1 MINWLAIC
9 MDADYVVTQC
19 SSHPQP
25 AHNHWV
31 INYVTLVNV
40 FPSHYLMCDN
50 LQKIAGKVVCVQL
63 TVHN

>member
-19 SSHPQP
+19 SSHPHP

-31 INYVTLVNV
+31 INYVTLANV
-40 FPSHYLMCDN
+40 FPVSLSN
-50 LQKIAGKVVCVQL
+50 V
-63 TVHN
+63 